1 MRHSYRSIAVAIA
14 FAVSTSAGVAV
25 AQDSPAS
32 NPARRAAP
40 GDVFD
45 FGGIR
50 NQDTIITGSAFA
62 NPSVPNGFARSARTG
77 TTHITPVPEPSQW
90 AMMLAGL
97 ALVGFIVRRN
107 GRNNK
112 KDD

>member
-1 MRHSYRSIAVAIA
+1 MRHSFQSLAVA
-14 FAVSTSAGVAV
+14 FALAAASASIPAI
-25 AQDSPAS
+25 AQDSPNTS
-32 NPARRAAP
+32 PTRRNS
-40 GDVFD
+40 GDAFS
-45 FGGIR
+45 FGSPLR
-50 NQDTIITGSAFA
+50 TQDSIISGNSAFA
-62 NPSVPNGFARSARTG
+62 NPNIVNGIARGARTG

-107 GRNNK
+107 SNRK